1 MTLSL
6 VRIGTRTGE
15 AAGVVGLHG
24 SFCFGEYRPTLEARY
39 QIPLNPRS
47 SFVVDGKASDHDRDI

>member
-6 VRIGTRTGE
+6 VWIGTRTGE
-15 AAGVVGLHG
+15 AAGVGLHG
-24 SFCFGEYRPTLEARY
+24 GFCFGEYRPTLEARY

-47 SFVVDGKASDHDRDI
+47 SFVIDGKASDHDRDI